1 MVDYQNYLKSYISL
15 NFDLRT
21 FSVYGYGPCILSSY
35 LFYSDMG
42 KPERIERSSLIGQER
57 TSIITSGVD
66 RVYDITVDHKE
77 HKLYWVDAG
86 RHTLESSDYD
96 GRNRRLLTRM
106 NSVKFTS
113 VVVFGVSFLYVF
125 KFIQLVHNYTLSSN
139 PFYKYLF
146 SKSNIN
152 IKRFYAN

>member
-1 MVDYQNYLKSYISL
+1 MDDYQNYLKSYISL

-21 FSVYGYGPCILSSY
+21 FSVYGHGPCILSSY

-66 RVYDITVDHKE
+66 RVYDITVDHTE

-113 VVVFGVSFLYVF
+113 VVVFGVSFLCVF
-125 KFIQLVHNYTLSSN
+125 KYI
-139 PFYKYLF
+139 
-146 SKSNIN
+146 
-152 IKRFYAN
+152 

>member
-1 MVDYQNYLKSYISL
+1 
-15 NFDLRT
+15 
-21 FSVYGYGPCILSSY
+21 
-35 LFYSDMG
+35 MG

-57 TSIITSGVD
+57 ISIITSGVD
-66 RVYDITVDHKE
+66 RVYDITVDQKE

-113 VVVFGVSFLYVF
+113 VVVFGVSFLCVF
-125 KFIQLVHNYTLSSN
+125 KYIQLVHNYTLSSN
-139 PFYKYLF
+139 LFYKYSF
-146 SKSNIN
+146 SKSNMKSIR
-152 IKRFYAN
+152 KFYANYGKVLLIMY